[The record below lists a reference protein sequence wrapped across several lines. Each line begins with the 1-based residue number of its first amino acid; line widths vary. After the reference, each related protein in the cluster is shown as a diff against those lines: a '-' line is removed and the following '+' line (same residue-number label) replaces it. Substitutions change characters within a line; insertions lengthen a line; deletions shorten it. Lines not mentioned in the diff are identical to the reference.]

1 MSAMSAKVYA
11 AAVIQGD
18 RERQEDYHRF
28 YPVPAG
34 GAVLAVL
41 ADGMGGHPGGAEAAK
56 VAVDA
61 FVDAY
66 QVAEQTTVA
75 PQLSDDMLQA
85 ANAAIAEEARNN
97 KQLAGMGCTL
107 VAALIG
113 KSEMQW
119 ISVGD
124 SLLYLFVGGRLQK
137 LNADHTIGGVLDKEV
152 REGKTTPEE
161 AAQMAPMRHAL
172 YSVLTGGR
180 IRLVDSN
187 SIDFDSDGAFVVA
200 ASDGLLSLA
209 HGEIESCLC
218 SLPSTNAQA
227 AAEELIKRVKSA
239 RAAGQDNAT
248 VLVVEADAIA

>member
-1 MSAMSAKVYA
+1 MSAMPEKVCA

-28 YPVPAG
+28 YSVPAG

-75 PQLSDDMLQA
+75 PQLSDNMLQA
-85 ANAAIAEEARNN
+85 SNTAVAEEARNN

-113 KSEMQW
+113 KNKMQW

-124 SLLYLFVGGRLQK
+124 SLLYLFAGGRLQK
-137 LNADHTIGGVLDKEV
+137 LNEEHSFGVALDKAA
-152 REGKTTPEE
+152 REGRTTPEE
-161 AAQMAPMRHAL
+161 ASQHPMRHAL
-172 YSVLTGGR
+172 YSVVTGDE
-180 IRLVDSN
+180 IRLVDTGK
-187 SIDFDSDGAFVVA
+187 IGFESDDALIVA

-209 HGEIESCLC
+209 RGEAEDCLR
-218 SLPSTNAQA
+218 SVQSRGA
-227 AAEELIKRVKSA
+227 AAAADELIGRVEA
-239 RAAGQDNAT
+239 RNAPGQDNTT
-248 VLVVEADAIA
+248 VLIIEPGLLA